1 VLTASYCLSSSSASM
16 SHHASDPLR
25 NGGTPSSSGSK
36 RSRHKSSSR
45 MSHDGFSPRRRHLL
59 AEDAEHDGMAGS
71 GDESESDVDSQTT
84 SPRGPLSSLSSSQS
98 VKRRRD
104 EKAVDGQRRKR
115 QHQKSD
121 KQRRDKIKDG
131 MEQLKALV
139 SLQGRLESP
148 EQAGIVGATVNL
160 VHALRTEI
168 ACLRQVVERATAE
181 NASMRGGGG
190 REVCGFGGL
199 HGVSLL
205 RGGLGSSAALP
216 LLLSQLSSLSQLNS
230 SLSSL
235 SASSLSGLNALNR
248 TGE

>member
-1 VLTASYCLSSSSASM
+1 
-16 SHHASDPLR
+16 
-25 NGGTPSSSGSK
+25 
-36 RSRHKSSSR
+36 